1 MKKAEPQIDSWVSI
15 PEQSDFSIYN
25 LPYGIFR
32 YQGKKPRVGVA
43 IGTQILDLA
52 ALHRRGYLDSLYVNG
67 KVFRSKKLNKLIA
80 QGPTVW
86 SKLRALLQDLLR
98 ADNPVLRDASHLDK
112 ILIPQEAAEML
123 LPISIGDY
131 TDFYSSMEHATNVGK
146 MFRPDG
152 DALLPNWKHLPVGY
166 HGRSGSIIPSGVP
179 IRRPYGQILPDG
191 ANAPV
196 FDTSK
201 AMDFELEMGFVVGK
215 PTSMGDR
222 VAVDEAYDHIFGMM
236 LLNDWSARDLQKW
249 EYVPL
254 GPFLGKN
261 FASSVSPWIVPM
273 EALQPFRTA
282 APEQN
287 PDVLPYLKEKER
299 FTFDIQ
305 LQVHLAPKDGEET
318 LICTSNFKYLYWTM
332 AQQLAHHTI
341 NGCNLRLA
349 DFYASGTISGARP
362 DSYGSM
368 LELTWR
374 GTQPLTLSD
383 GSQRKFL
390 QDNDTVI
397 MRGFAEKGAIRV
409 GFGEVRTTLLPAI
422 PWTEPTH

>member
-1 MKKAEPQIDSWVSI
+1 MKKADAQFESWVAI
-15 PEQSDFSIYN
+15 PEDSDFTCYN
-25 LPYGIFR
+25 LPYGIFT

-43 IGTQILDLA
+43 IGTQVLDLA

-80 QGPTVW
+80 QGPAVW

-98 ADNPVLRDASHLDK
+98 ADNPLLRDASHLNK
-112 ILIPQEAAEML
+112 ILIPQEAVEML
-123 LPISIGDY
+123 LPVSIGDY

-146 MFRPDG
+146 IFRPDG
-152 DALLPNWKHLPVGY
+152 EALLPNWKHLPVGY
-166 HGRSGSIIPSGVP
+166 HGRSGSIIPSGVA
-179 IRRPYGQILPDG
+179 IRRPYGQTLPDG

-196 FDTSK
+196 FDISK

-215 PTSMGDR
+215 ATSLGDR

-261 FASSVSPWIVPM
+261 FASSVSPWVVPM
-273 EALQPFRTA
+273 EALQPFRTE
-282 APEQN
+282 APVQQPE
-287 PDVLPYLKEKER
+287 VLPYLKEKER
-299 FTFDIQ
+299 FTFDIH
-305 LQVHLAPKDGEET
+305 LQVFLAPKDGEEN

-332 AQQLAHHTI
+332 PQQLAHHTI

-349 DFYASGTISGARP
+349 DFYASGTISGSTP

-374 GTQPLTLSD
+374 GAKPLQLKD
-383 GSQRKFL
+383 GSERKFL
-390 QDNDTVI
+390 QDFDTVI
-397 MRGFAEKGAIRV
+397 MRGFAQKGPIRV
-409 GFGEVRTTLLPAI
+409 GFGEVKTTLLPAI
-422 PWTEPTH
+422 PWTEPTV